1 MYRIC
6 KFIASLSIL
15 YCHINYSIAAD
26 NLRTN
31 LSADCFDRYEHCEEY
46 DRTHNFCSSDVSL
59 ENKRFLC
66 AATCGVCPEPTT
78 EAPEEREEKS
88 EEIVTDAPQV
98 VTEPFEDGSFES
110 SETDR
115 PETTVEEVVEK
126 STHPATIE
134 SEVTEIAEDPL
145 EDSSLDSTET
155 EHPEATTEEADVS
168 DEFKRFVCLKTCGL
182 CIETTT
188 STTTSTTEL
197 PTTTPKKHRDAPE
210 TSTTAVRTTTEATT
224 TPLCEDDYENCDRFD
239 KRYNFCASNIS
250 IEFKRMACERTCNLC
265 NWNGTVT
272 TETSN
277 NVTDIP
283 ATTQPIW
290 TPTHSKLPTTQ
301 EVVTS
306 PPRKCY
312 DVHLLTCIFQDKAYK
327 HCTVRSEYYIEHS
340 CRLTCGRCT
349 NPTVNPP
356 KEDECFD
363 YLDLLDLSPEDN
375 TTCIYHN
382 NAFKYCSGI
391 PHVVQEQCNMT
402 CGMCP
407 EGSLPPHPGPDSCID
422 YLDTLNHG
430 PNDTR
435 RLPMVKK
442 ERDRRHDNR
451 PGQSNRPPV
460 RNSSSK
466 SKDVQLPRLGWPAL
480 VLLAAGLAPI
490 VYFTAA
496 HFFARPK
503 LTKLPPIETPDF
515 NKKQWGTYRSH
526 MYFGL
531 RTRHPNSPFFGMMWY
546 EQPEQMIM
554 PAIRHW
560 CDQNDGVKR
569 YAWTRAD
576 GRTFGMQN
584 ITDHNAELKIDWIN
598 YEETWT
604 ARIHIKPKSEKIG
617 HAVIFYLYGQDD
629 RTQFTLGGHLSEI
642 ISGRSPLFEEMHLS
656 ITSPQL
662 SKTLHTAFVQNEGVD
677 VRNFAKDILMNTRP
691 MESDRGLVYQLSVPQ
706 PIKSGRFAVV
716 QLNTF
721 GTVELEISFRTP
733 TVRPPTW
740 KQFTAELERRAATFD
755 KQFEKAYGLTNKKLN
770 HIEAEL
776 ARVALSNMLG
786 SIGFWYGSNKAAVP
800 GYNDPIPYGPHTLFS
815 AIPSRPFFPRG
826 FLWDEGFHNI
836 LISQFDSKLTLE
848 ILTSWMNVMEESGW
862 IPREMIL
869 GEEAEA
875 RVPPEFV
882 LQRTNVAN
890 PPSMFYVVERLIQ
903 NKTFL
908 EENQPLLKKIYKR
921 LERWYNWLKTSQSGP
936 KTGTF
941 RWRGRNSTIQT
952 ELNPKTLASGF
963 DDYPRASH
971 PSNQEYHLD
980 LRCWLALGA
989 RTLAG
994 LSESIGGEEANG
1006 KSYKNEAEKLANI
1019 DDLAK
1024 LHWDEREKGFFDYG
1038 LHSRKVHLTKRQD
1051 REGRVY
1057 WTREVVEQP
1066 KLGLELWSKYG
1077 LRSLSKKSPYY
1088 EARNTEHDPP
1098 YWRGYVWINMNYL
1111 VLSALKHYSN
1121 IEGPHRAQAAT
1132 IFQELKTNVIDNMA
1146 KQFNETG
1153 TLWENYDDQTGKGRG
1168 TWPMTG
1174 WSSLVLL
1181 IMSDQLET

>member
-1 MYRIC
+1 MYRVC

-46 DRTHNFCSSDVSL
+46 DRTHNFCSSDASL

-66 AATCGVCPEPTT
+66 AATCEVCPEPTT
-78 EAPEEREEKS
+78 EAPEESNENCER
-88 EEIVTDAPQV
+88 
-98 VTEPFEDGSFES
+98 FNF
-110 SETDR
+110 R
-115 PETTVEEVVEK
+115 YNFC
-126 STHPATIE
+126 
-134 SEVTEIAEDPL
+134 
-145 EDSSLDSTET
+145 
-155 EHPEATTEEADVS
+155 EADVS
-168 DEFKRFVCLKTCGL
+168 DEFKRSVCLKTCGL

-197 PTTTPKKHRDAPE
+197 PTTTTTTTHKKFRDDPE
-210 TSTTAVRTTTEATT
+210 TSTTEFRTTTEATT
-224 TPLCEDDYENCDRFD
+224 TPLCEDDYENCERFD

-272 TETSN
+272 TETSD

-283 ATTQPIW
+283 ATTQPAW

-301 EVVTS
+301 EVVTPS
-306 PPRKCY
+306 PRKCY
-312 DVHLLTCIFQDKAYK
+312 DASGLLHCIFQDKAYK
-327 HCTVRSEYYIEHS
+327 HCTVRSEYYIEHT
-340 CRLTCGRCT
+340 CRLTCGHCT

-375 TTCIYHN
+375 TTCEYWRNSGICTDHWYSHKAETFCKKSCGLCKEQQTTTPKPTPKPCFDNFGTFQCIYHN

-391 PHVVQEQCNMT
+391 PYVVQEQCNMT

-407 EGSLPPHPGPDSCID
+407 EGSLPPHPGPDACID

-435 RLPMVKK
+435 RFPMVKK

-451 PGQSNRPPV
+451 PGQPNRPPV

-480 VLLAAGLAPI
+480 VLLAAGLAPV
-490 VYFTAA
+490 VYFTAT
-496 HFFARPK
+496 HLLARPK

-598 YEETWT
+598 HEETWT
-604 ARIHIKPKSEKIG
+604 ARIHIKPKSEKTG

-642 ISGRSPLFEEMHLS
+642 VSGRSPLFEEMYLS

-786 SIGFWYGSNKAAVP
+786 SIGFWYGSNKVAVP

-941 RWRGRNSTIQT
+941 RWRGRNSTLQT

-1006 KSYKNEAEKLANI
+1006 RSYKSEAEKLANI

-1024 LHWDEREKGFFDYG
+1024 LHWDEREK
-1038 LHSRKVHLTKRQD
+1038 
-1051 REGRVY
+1051 
-1057 WTREVVEQP
+1057 
-1066 KLGLELWSKYG
+1066 ELWSKYG
-1077 LRSLSKKSPYY
+1077 LRSLSTKSPYY

-1121 IEGPHRAQAAT
+1121 IEGPHRTQAAT
-1132 IFQELKTNVIDNMA
+1132 IFQELKTNVVDNMA